1 MKKIVLFVL
10 SLVSI
15 ATLSATEPAEA
26 YKMLTEG
33 KAVIVDV
40 REEDEIKSGMIEK
53 ALWFPLSKMNNDKNW
68 KEQFQK
74 VTQGKQIFLY
84 CRSGNRSEKVKN
96 ILKANSIESENIGGF
111 GTLKNQL
118 PIQRDLK

>member
-1 MKKIVLFVL
+1 MKKTLLLIL
-10 SLVSI
+10 SIVSI
-15 ATLSATEPAEA
+15 TTLSATEPAAA

-40 REEDEIKSGMIEK
+40 REEDEIKLGMIEK
-53 ALWFPLSKMNNDKNW
+53 ALWFPLSKVNNDKNW

-74 VTQGKQIFLY
+74 LTQGKQIFLY

-111 GTLKNQL
+111 ESLKKQL
-118 PIQRDLK
+118 PTQRGVK